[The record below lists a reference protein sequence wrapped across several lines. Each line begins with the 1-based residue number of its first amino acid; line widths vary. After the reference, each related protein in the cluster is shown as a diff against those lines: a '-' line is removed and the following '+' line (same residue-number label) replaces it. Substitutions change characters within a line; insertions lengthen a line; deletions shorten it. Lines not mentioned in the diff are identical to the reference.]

1 MGLVFHVRSLLEMQ
15 YVAPHLYTPTH
26 IYTHSFYTSF
36 LWPVCF
42 FMIHVVSSI
51 NVSLKTHYIPFLHLP
66 TQLPKLYLLSH
77 NIQYLGHISFYS
89 ASLDLVSV
97 LMVPFISL
105 EHLLNLSHQSD
116 VASLIH
122 THVPN
127 LHPSSVRATLKH
139 SILSWIAISQSW
151 LLWTECLCP
160 PVIHQLKL

>member
-1 MGLVFHVRSLLEMQ
+1 
-15 YVAPHLYTPTH
+15 
-26 IYTHSFYTSF
+26 
-36 LWPVCF
+36 
-42 FMIHVVSSI
+42 MIHVVSSI

-66 TQLPKLYLLSH
+66 IQLPKLYLSSH

-127 LHPSSVRATLKH
+127 LHPSSVRATLNQ
-139 SILSWIAISQSW
+139 SI
-151 LLWTECLCP
+151 
-160 PVIHQLKL
+160 